1 MRTIR
6 KIDATVQAFP
16 LRKRVAAYARVS
28 VETERLHHSISAQ
41 ISHYSK
47 LIQSRP
53 DWVYAGVYADE
64 GLSGTKADGRGPC
77 LQYEGPW
84 ALLCNY

>member
-16 LRKRVAAYARVS
+16 SRKRVAAYARVS
-28 VETERLHHSISAQ
+28 EETERLHHSISAQ

-53 DWVYAGVYADE
+53 DWVYVGVYADE
-64 GLSGTKADGRGPC
+64 DAPYGQNTKCP
-77 LQYEGPW
+77 
-84 ALLCNY
+84 